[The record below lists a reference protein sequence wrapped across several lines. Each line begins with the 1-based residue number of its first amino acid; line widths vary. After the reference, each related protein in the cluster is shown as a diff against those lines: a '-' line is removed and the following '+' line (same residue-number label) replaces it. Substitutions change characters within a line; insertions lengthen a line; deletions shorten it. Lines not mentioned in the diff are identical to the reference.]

1 MVVEIYRM
9 DANNQA
15 HSTLSAAGK
24 TITFDD
30 TVDINNKPDNLMSLM
45 TSQHIM
51 ERTRTNNPAP
61 GQEEARKPDTGFGGI
76 TYTYNVY
83 FEPGATAIQRLR
95 EWFTEKSIVR
105 SSNPLPHG
113 RFGVRDTD
121 HPEFDV
127 HPAAGHGLKLTSFTL
142 DFVGNSFKRNG
153 RIILE
158 FSGDASMIGDVSGR

>member
-1 MVVEIYRM
+1 MALEIYRM
-9 DANNQA
+9 DANDNA
-15 HSTLSAAGK
+15 WSSLADTKRIIIDDATAA
-24 TITFDD
+24 
-30 TVDINNKPDNLMSLM
+30 NNKPDNLTSLS
-45 TSQHIM
+45 TSQIMM

-83 FEPGATAIQRLR
+83 FEAGAAAIVRLR
-95 EWFTEKSIVR
+95 EWFTAKSIVR
-105 SSNPLPHG
+105 GSNPLPHG

-127 HPAAGHGLKLTSFTL
+127 HPADGHGLKLTSFTL
-142 DFVGNSFKRNG
+142 DFVGNSLRRNG

-158 FSGDASMIGDVSGR
+158 FSGDASLIGNIDAR